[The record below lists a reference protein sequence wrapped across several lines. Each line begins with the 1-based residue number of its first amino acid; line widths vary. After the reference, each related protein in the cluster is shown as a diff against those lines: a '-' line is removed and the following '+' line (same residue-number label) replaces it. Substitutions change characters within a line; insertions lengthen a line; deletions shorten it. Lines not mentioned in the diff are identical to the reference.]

1 MPNLPGQ
8 TSPMQLRRFGKTNLA
23 LSVFSLG
30 TMRYLASEATAIATV
45 RRAIELGI
53 NHLETARGY
62 GNSELYLNAAL
73 RSGLERQQLY
83 LTSKVPP
90 TPNAETMARSIDES
104 LQRLGT
110 DYLDGFA
117 IHGLNTWE
125 HLAWVED
132 AQGCM
137 AAVRAAIATG
147 KIRHVGFS
155 THAPL
160 EIILRA
166 IATDQFEFVNLHY
179 YWFNQRNAPAVA
191 LAHQKDMGV
200 LIISP
205 ADKGGLLH
213 TPPPALVEQCRP
225 FTPLELTYRFL
236 LSDRRITTL
245 SFGAA
250 QPRELAV
257 LEELRS
263 EALDSASEEG
273 LTERLTGAESEVL
286 ARLTAQQA
294 EALGTDQCSQCYQ
307 CLPCPEK
314 INIPEVLRLRNLA
327 IAHEMTRYGQYR
339 YGMFGNAGHWFPGEK
354 GDRCTDC
361 GDCLPRCPEQ
371 LEIPRL
377 LRDTHDRLHG
387 EPKRRLWQ

>member
-1 MPNLPGQ
+1 
-8 TSPMQLRRFGKTNLA
+8 MQFRRFGKTELP

-30 TMRYLASEATAIATV
+30 TMRYLASEANAIATV
-45 RRAIELGI
+45 HRAIELGI

-62 GNSELYLNAAL
+62 GNSELYLDAVL
-73 RSGLERQQLY
+73 RSGIARQQLY
-83 LTSKVPP
+83 LTSKAPP
-90 TPNAETMARSIDES
+90 TPDAETMARSIDES

-125 HLAWVED
+125 HLSWIED
-132 AQGCM
+132 PQGCM
-137 AAVRAAIATG
+137 AAVRAAIAAG

-166 IATDQFEFVNLHY
+166 IAIDQFEFVNLHY

-191 LAHQKDMGV
+191 LANQKDMGV

-213 TPPPALVEQCRP
+213 TPPPALVEQCQP
-225 FTPLELTYRFL
+225 LTPLALTYRFL

-250 QPRELAV
+250 QPSELAV
-257 LEELRS
+257 LEQ
-263 EALDSASEEG
+263 LDNAEK
-273 LTERLTGAESEVL
+273 LTEAESTAL
-286 ARLTAQQA
+286 ARLTTQQA
-294 EALGTDQCSQCYQ
+294 EILGTDQCSQCHK
-307 CLPCPEK
+307 CLPCPEN

-327 IAHEMTRYGQYR
+327 IAHDMTGYGQYR

-377 LRDTHDRLHG
+377 LRDTHDRLNG